1 MTADDGLGELLLQVE
16 EQGKQ
21 GGPLLE
27 GAGVLGLAVGV
38 EAALVADAYRTA
50 VEGAAMGAYLV
61 KAAVLGQGA
70 VAADVEVVAHV
81 EEASGQVVV
90 LELLG
95 GVVLGLAGGGT
106 VEDEVTDR
114 GGGHVYAVLYLCE
127 EVVLGG
133 YGGTSKSQGKI
144 F

>member
-61 KAAVLGQGA
+61 KAAVLGDCA
-70 VAADVEVVAHV
+70 VFSYIEVIAHV
-81 EEASGQVVV
+81 DEASRQVVV

-95 GVVLGLAGGGT
+95 GVVAGLAGGGT

-114 GGGHVYAVLYLCE
+114 GGGHVYAVLYLCK

-133 YGGTSKSQGKI
+133 YGGTSKSHGKI